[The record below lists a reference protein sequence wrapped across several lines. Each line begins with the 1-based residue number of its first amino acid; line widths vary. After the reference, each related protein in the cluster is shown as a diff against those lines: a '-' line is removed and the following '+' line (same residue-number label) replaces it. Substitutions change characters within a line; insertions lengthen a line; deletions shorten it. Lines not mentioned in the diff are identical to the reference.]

1 LTVGLRRGLIV
12 AVALV
17 ALASIGA
24 ARRHGTIG
32 LVIHSDGAGSVWAT
46 ATWEDGHPV
55 DGPVA
60 ATLLAVSE
68 TGQRVGPA
76 ALTRVAGTG
85 PLVYERALA
94 AGTWRVVVDV
104 AAPGLGHC
112 EASVRIGPAEAPAPP
127 SEMRCL
133 PPTFASIPA
142 AENAEN
148 GDDGPDWV
156 WIAVALALLGVAAGS
171 IVALFSRSSK

>member
-1 LTVGLRRGLIV
+1 MTVGLRRGLV
-12 AVALV
+12 VVVALV
-17 ALASIGA
+17 ALAATGA
-24 ARRHGTIG
+24 SHRHGTIG

-68 TGQRVGPA
+68 TGERVGPA
-76 ALTRVAGTG
+76 ALTRGTG
-85 PLVYERALA
+85 TAALVYERTLA

-104 AAPGLGHC
+104 AAPGIGHC
-112 EASVRIGPAEAPAPP
+112 EASVRIGSAASPARP
-127 SEMRCL
+127 SETHCVAAV
-133 PPTFASIPA
+133 ASVPA
-142 AENAEN
+142 TSGGRS

-156 WIAVALALLGVAAGS
+156 WIAVGVALLGVAAAS
-171 IVALFSRSSK
+171 VVALVRRSSK